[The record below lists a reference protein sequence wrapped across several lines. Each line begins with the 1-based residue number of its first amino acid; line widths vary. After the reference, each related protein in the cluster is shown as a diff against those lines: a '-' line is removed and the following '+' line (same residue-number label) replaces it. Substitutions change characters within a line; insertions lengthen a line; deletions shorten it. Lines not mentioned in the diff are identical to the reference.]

1 MDEIKNKDCMR
12 LLDEIVALY
21 EPINERET
29 EYPDGFIKAM
39 FVARYNELI
48 QRHCLNQAIF
58 EKLTDLDG
66 GMDDGDLPKF
76 QKAVAELK
84 LLLLK
89 KGKNNITALE
99 VSDSDVLKASGIFGA
114 GYGLRGAAGRG
125 VKGLA
130 KGGVVGGAA
139 GLGLGYGANM
149 LRKKIARNLE
159 TRRLRKEY
167 EKANNIYASAF
178 PTSLIKNSGSKIASK
193 VGAPKRKAIDVIKDL
208 KNPGNN
214 TYRQGALR
222 QEYKTITGKDYPR
235 STPKRGAGFFNT
247 NTGKLNRAIASDY
260 NNYRK
265 EIDNNKAAATIFGTG
280 TTGLVGAGVGYLA
293 SKKIPILKGHTR
305 LSSLAGGALGAG
317 AYELLLKNKVNDRI
331 EKLHSAVP
339 KRIQNRINNPYNRQ
353 DLRDALREKNNYIDK
368 HMETIASEQRTPY
381 IRDAMRQRQNE
392 RVTDTT
398 LGGGLLGAG
407 VGYLAGRKFG
417 RGGVG
422 ALVGGL
428 AAGYG
433 GSRLGKAVNREENRK
448 TSRYSNSE
456 MRDYLQQQEMRGAR
470 QNAAYGNMLLAFK

>member
-89 KGKNNITALE
+89 KGRNNITALE

-114 GYGLRGAAGRG
+114 GYGLRGAAGMG

-193 VGAPKRKAIDVIKDL
+193 VGAPKRRAFDVIKDL
-208 KNPGNN
+208 KNPENSP
-214 TYRQGALR
+214 YR
-222 QEYKTITGKDYPR
+222 
-235 STPKRGAGFFNT
+235 
-247 NTGKLNRAIASDY
+247 
-260 NNYRK
+260 
-265 EIDNNKAAATIFGTG
+265 
-280 TTGLVGAGVGYLA
+280 
-293 SKKIPILKGHTR
+293 
-305 LSSLAGGALGAG
+305 
-317 AYELLLKNKVNDRI
+317 
-331 EKLHSAVP
+331 
-339 KRIQNRINNPYNRQ
+339 
-353 DLRDALREKNNYIDK
+353 
-368 HMETIASEQRTPY
+368 
-381 IRDAMRQRQNE
+381 
-392 RVTDTT
+392 
-398 LGGGLLGAG
+398 
-407 VGYLAGRKFG
+407 
-417 RGGVG
+417 
-422 ALVGGL
+422 
-428 AAGYG
+428 
-433 GSRLGKAVNREENRK
+433 
-448 TSRYSNSE
+448 
-456 MRDYLQQQEMRGAR
+456 
-470 QNAAYGNMLLAFK
+470 